1 MPVLIRLVIQNYAII
16 DQLEIDFSNGF
27 SVITGETGAGKS
39 IIIGALGLILGQ
51 RADST
56 VLVNKE
62 KKMVVEGIF
71 QPSNRKNILE
81 FLRSHELEEG
91 EELLLRREI
100 GVNGKSRAFIND
112 SPVTL
117 GQLQELSSLLV
128 DLHQQ
133 FDTLELGESTFQRE
147 VLDALA
153 SQQALV
159 ETYQELYQ
167 TLLKDRAALA
177 ALEES
182 KQKFEHVADYNRFQ
196 FEELEQA
203 SFQPGELEA
212 LDEELKTLS
221 HAEGIRSMLLKATNM
236 LALGEQPLVSQVKIL
251 LNDLGQ
257 FKDFHREFPALEER
271 LRSAYVELKDLGD
284 ELEKLADSISMDPQR
299 MELVNERLSLG
310 YRLCKKHQVKTTDEL
325 IAIQQNLAEQLNA
338 VFNLDQSIEDA
349 KKQVQALAKKAE
361 EMAIALSAGRK
372 KQAPQLE
379 KKVNELLKRVGMP
392 SALLKVSIEEAPLSN
407 AGVDHIEFLFDANR
421 SGQFQPLRKVAS
433 GGELSRL
440 MLCIKSLVAASINL
454 PTLIFDEIDTG
465 IAGEAARQVGL
476 LLQELAAKRQVICIT
491 HQPQIAGKASAQ
503 YFVFKEAGSDPKD
516 RAKTGIRQLSAQ
528 ERVTIIA
535 QMLGGENPTEAALA
549 NARELLS

>member
-1 MPVLIRLVIQNYAII
+1 VLTRLFIQNYAII
-16 DQLEIDFSNGF
+16 DQLEIDFSQGF
-27 SVITGETGAGKS
+27 SAITGETGAGKS

-51 RADST
+51 RADSS

-71 QPSNRKNILE
+71 QPSDKKTILA
-81 FLRSHELEEG
+81 FLHRHELEEG

-100 GVNGKSRAFIND
+100 AVNGKSRAFIND

-117 GQLQELSSLLV
+117 TQLQELSSFLV

-133 FDTLELGESTFQRE
+133 FDTLELGESTFQRD

-153 SQQALV
+153 GQQALV
-159 ETYQELYQ
+159 ESYQEHYQ
-167 TLLKDRAALA
+167 LLLKERAALA
-177 ALEES
+177 ALVEQ
-182 KQKFEHVADYNRFQ
+182 KRKFEAAADYNRFQ

-203 SFQPGELEA
+203 SFKLGELEA

-221 HAEGIRSMLLKATNM
+221 HAEGIRSMLQKATN
-236 LALGEQPLVSQVKIL
+236 LLSLGEQPVVSQVKTIL
-251 LNDLGQ
+251 SDIGQ
-257 FKDFHREFPALEER
+257 FLNFHKEFPALEER
-271 LRSAYVELKDLGD
+271 LRATYVELKDIGD
-284 ELEKLADSISMDPQR
+284 ELEKLEASVSMDPQR
-299 MELVNERLSLG
+299 MEEVSERISLG
-310 YRLCKKHQVKTTDEL
+310 YRLCKKHQVTTTDEL
-325 IAIQQNLAEQLNA
+325 LAIQQHLSEQLHA
-338 VFNLDQSIEDA
+338 VLDLDQSIENA
-349 KKQVQALAKKAE
+349 TKQVQSYTKKAS
-361 EMAIALSAGRK
+361 EMAAALSVARK
-372 KQAPQLE
+372 KQAPLLE

-392 SALLKVSIEEAPLSN
+392 SAQLKVTITEMPLGKE
-407 AGVDHIEFLFDANR
+407 GVDHIEFLFDANR

-454 PTLIFDEIDTG
+454 PTMIFDEIDTG

-491 HQPQIAGKASAQ
+491 HQPQIAGKAAAQ
-503 YFVFKEAGSDPKD
+503 YFVFKEAGSDAKA
-516 RAKTGIRQLSAQ
+516 RAKTGVRQLSTQ
-528 ERVTIIA
+528 ERVSIIA
-535 QMLGGENPTEAALA
+535 QMIGGENPSEAALA